1 MTNLPV
7 PSLAAPVTGT
17 PISQAYLTSQVYNPL
32 YFLLNRPICTVYQ
45 VTPQTMP
52 TLASPAPITMDGSSI
67 DTYGGH
73 SNSTNP
79 SRYVAPVPGIYKV
92 WGSFAGGGLSSQTEF
107 IAYIAKNGAE
117 ITGSRAADVSNA
129 SHAYA
134 LATPPVFLSLATG
147 DYVELY
153 GAGDGTGNTHTGLP
167 TSSLSVE
174 FAHA

>member
-1 MTNLPV
+1 MSNLPV

-17 PISQAYLTSQVYNPL
+17 PISQSYLTQQLYNPL

-45 VTPQTMP
+45 VTAQTMP

-67 DTYGGH
+67 DTYSGH
-73 SNSTNP
+73 STTTNP
-79 SRYVAPVPGIYKV
+79 SRYVAQVAGIYKV

-107 IAYIAKNGAE
+107 VAFITKNSAE

-134 LATPPVFLSLATG
+134 LATPPVFVTLAAG
-147 DYVELY
+147 DYIELY
-153 GAGDGTGNTHTGLP
+153 GAGDGTGNTHTGQP

-174 FAHA
+174 FAHV